1 MNVGNPK
8 GFTLLELLI
17 ILFIIGVI
25 GAVAIPRV
33 LRARMS
39 GNEASAI
46 GSVRAVGSA
55 QASYSSGA
63 AQGGYAV
70 TLVRLAA
77 ACPGGRQGFI
87 SADLRTD
94 PSIKSGYR
102 VALAAGR
109 GSVVLAARDCNNA
122 VNSTAFY
129 VTAVPVRVGMTGSRG
144 FASDTGGAVWQN
156 KAAAGTAPPQPFVKT
171 ATISPIQ

>member
-1 MNVGNPK
+1 MNVRTPK
-8 GFTLLELLI
+8 GFTLLELLLI
-17 ILFIIGVI
+17 VVIIGVI

-46 GSVRAVGSA
+46 GSLRAVGSA
-55 QASYSSGA
+55 EASYSSGA

-70 TLVRLAA
+70 TLARLAT

-87 SADLRTD
+87 SGDLRTD

-102 VALAAGR
+102 VTLANGR
-109 GSVVLAARDCNNA
+109 GGVVLSARDCNNVTA
-122 VNSTAFY
+122 NTAFY
-129 VTAVPVRVGMTGSRG
+129 ATAVPVRVGMTGNRG
-144 FASDTGGAVWQN
+144 FASDPAGAVWQN
-156 KAAAGTAPPQPFVKT
+156 KAAAATAPPQPFVKS